1 MEAVERYEIAIHE
14 AAHAVMAILKFR
26 LVYEIAIV
34 DNPDEDD
41 LVGECVIESGNNVF
55 DEIAINLAGAIATAL
70 HKGLDRSCYLDLVS
84 LGDYLTCHDLLAGL
98 ARPKVPCE
106 LVSLLGTDDPSN
118 AAFKIREGRHL
129 YGVTGPTRRK
139 LKRSCQR
146 FLKDIRWASRR
157 ATEVL
162 AQEEKEVWDYIENH
176 SSFMILTYALADELY
191 AKGKLDACEIL
202 ECIKPIVEERCAAA
216 QKKSEAKSLA
226 A

>member
-26 LVYEIAIV
+26 LVYEIAIL
-34 DNPDEDD
+34 DNPDQGD
-41 LVGECVIESGNNVF
+41 LVGKCVIESGNNVF
-55 DEIAINLAGAIATAL
+55 DEIAINLAAPIATAL
-70 HKGLDRSCYLDLVS
+70 HKGLDQTGYLDLVS
-84 LGDYLTCHDLLAGL
+84 LGDYFTCHDLLVRL
-98 ARPKVPCE
+98 ALSKVPCE

-129 YGVTGPTRRK
+129 CGVTGSSRRK

-146 FLKDIRWASRR
+146 FLKDIRWSSRR

-162 AQEEKEVWDYIENH
+162 DEEEKEVWDYIENH

-202 ECIKPIVEERCAAA
+202 ECIKPIVEERRGVA
-216 QKKSEAKSLA
+216 KNKSEAKSLA